1 MPHPRMSTIAVKR
14 FRSVAV
20 ASVVV
25 ALIGATSACT
35 ATPAPEPS
43 VEIAQYPPAPSFA
56 PAEYFTA
63 DDGDTASGTSSI
75 ATLKADLL
83 ASGEDIELSK
93 LLNASQG
100 GYSATTNLHWLIGQ
114 SAQMSSMGLKEVRVD
129 HVFDDSTYRAVQRD
143 ENGTLTYDF
152 SRLDSVLLPLVE
164 NGVTPFIALSFMPK
178 ALGDKLY
185 GPPDSME
192 EWGQAVGALVSHYR
206 DLGYTGWSY
215 EVWNEIDTNH
225 WSGTIDDYNEM
236 YVASAN
242 ALKAA
247 DPTALVGGAAASGM
261 NSAGNWSGQFID
273 FLGANPS
280 VPVDYF
286 SFHAYRA
293 DQWDEAQQARALLA
307 AAGRTDLP
315 IYVTEWN
322 NVSIMTQ
329 GAGGGSDS
337 NTGPS
342 GPAYV
347 AKRLFRSF
355 ESAADKFYYF
365 TPVEGLE
372 FHRPYNGD
380 LGLITVDG
388 HRKASG
394 NVFEMYSQLES
405 TLVPSTVTGA
415 AAEAQDVY
423 GFVTRD
429 DKGTAVS
436 AILWNNTD
444 ADSSMA
450 VKLKGLTFGDS
461 NIRVTQRNVNAT
473 QGNGFA
479 DGSTVV
485 VPNYPSANE
494 NAPVVSDESLK
505 PAKSFAADVVLP
517 AKSVVSIDLAPTKH
531 AVGAIARSAEP
542 SKQNLAATEAGASAA
557 ASTSVEDAKLGWAQS
572 RLTDGRRHSFEFSAQ
587 PNRGWSSVAH
597 AEPTATESVQIDLGA
612 PKPVD
617 TVVLWPRDSQTHDG
631 AGFPEDFTIQG
642 SVDGTTWEPLYTAT
656 GYVTAN
662 APTGE
667 QTFEFTP
674 AEYRYLKV
682 EATVLTDG
690 ARTGTP
696 EYSFQL
702 QEIEAY
708 RNGISNG
715 GFESGTLDGWKTKGS
730 VEVQSASTRDGARAA
745 QLSGKKAQLS
755 MLVTGLLPNT
765 SYTFGAHARPETVD
779 DAATLTVSEYGG
791 KPASDTFTAPQWG
804 AGWVTFTTGPEHT
817 SAMLEFTKKGTGSVW
832 ADDFIVTQG
841 ETKKPAQPGAT
852 DEPAEG

>member
-1 MPHPRMSTIAVKR
+1 MP
-14 FRSVAV
+14 
-20 ASVVV
+20 VVDPLSPV
-25 ALIGATSACT
+25 DS
-35 ATPAPEPS
+35 ATPSEM
-43 VEIAQYPPAPSFA
+43 V
-56 PAEYFTA
+56 A
-63 DDGDTASGTSSI
+63 D
-75 ATLKADLL
+75 LKA
-83 ASGEDIELSK
+83 ASAPIDATTF
-93 LLNASQG
+93 LNASQG
-100 GYSATTNLHWLIGQ
+100 GYAPMRNLHWLSGNA
-114 SAQMSSMGLKEVRVD
+114 AQISSTGIREVRID
-129 HVFDDSTYRAVQRD
+129 HVFDDVTYNVVRRD
-143 ENGTLTYDF
+143 EAGAVSYDF
-152 SRLDSVLLPLVE
+152 AALDAVLLPLVN
-164 NGVTPFIALSFMPK
+164 NGLTPFITLSYMPS
-178 ALGDKLY
+178 ALGDTLY
-185 GPPDSME
+185 SPPDSLDA
-192 EWGQAVGALVSHYR
+192 WAAAVTALVSHYR
-206 DLGYTGWSY
+206 DLGYTGWGY
-215 EVWNEIDTNH
+215 EVWNELDTDH
-225 WSGTIDDYNEM
+225 WTGTIDQYNEL
-236 YVASAN
+236 YAATATAVR
-242 ALKAA
+242 AA
-247 DPTALVGGAAASGM
+247 DPAALVGGAAASGM

-273 FLGANPS
+273 FLGANLS

-293 DQWDEAQQARALLA
+293 DQWDEAQQARDLLD
-307 AAGRTDLP
+307 AAGLTELP

-322 NVSIMTQ
+322 NVSVMTQ

-337 NTGPS
+337 NAGPS

-347 AKRLFRSF
+347 SKRLFRTF
-355 ESAADKFYYF
+355 ASAADKLYYF

-372 FHRPYNGD
+372 FNLPYNGD
-380 LGLITVDG
+380 LGLVTVDG
-388 HRKASG
+388 HRKAAG
-394 NVFEMYSQLES
+394 NVVEMYSQLES
-405 TLVPSTVTGA
+405 TLVPSTVTGPG
-415 AAEAQDVY
+415 AETEDVY

-429 DKGTAVS
+429 DTGTAVS

-444 ADSSMA
+444 ADSTMA
-450 VKLKGLTFGDS
+450 LKLKGLDFGDS
-461 NIRVTQRNVNAT
+461 NIRVTQKNVNAT

-485 VPNYPSANE
+485 VPSYPSANE
-494 NAPVVSDESLK
+494 NAPVVSDKSMK
-505 PAKSFAADVVLP
+505 PAKSFASDVFLP
-517 AKSVVSIDLAPTKH
+517 AKSVVSINLAPTKH
-531 AVGAIARSAEP
+531 KVGSIARSAEP
-542 SKQNLAATEAGASAA
+542 SKLNVAATAAGGVVSV
-557 ASTSVEDAKLGWAQS
+557 SSSVEDPAMGWAQS
-572 RLTDGRRHSFEFSAQ
+572 RLIDGRRHSVEVKKA
-587 PNRGWSSVAH
+587 PIRGWSSVAH

-642 SVDGTTWEPLYTAT
+642 SIDGTTWEPLYTAT

-667 QTFEFTP
+667 QTFEFAP

-765 SYTFGAHARPETVD
+765 SYTFGAHARPETAD

-791 KPASDTFTAPQWG
+791 KAASDTFTAPQWG

-817 SAMLEFTKKGTGSVW
+817 SAMLEFTKKGAGSVW
-832 ADDFIVTQG
+832 VDDFVVTQG
-841 ETKKPAQPGAT
+841 ETTAPVDAT